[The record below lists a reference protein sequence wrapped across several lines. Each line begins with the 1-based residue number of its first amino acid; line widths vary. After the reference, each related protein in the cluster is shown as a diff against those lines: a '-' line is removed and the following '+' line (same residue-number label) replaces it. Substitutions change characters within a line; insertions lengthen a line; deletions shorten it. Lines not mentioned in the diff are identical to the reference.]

1 MSARASIL
9 ERVRRAQRTGRIPAA
24 TAGHA
29 TQEPVVAAPIGTDS
43 HERLARFLAELTAL
57 GVEHYLEE
65 SAAHVRARIG
75 ALVGD
80 HAVLAWDVD
89 RLPYSVGEALHN
101 PADGS
106 SPRQVQA
113 AAEIGLTGC
122 DGAIAETGSL
132 ALLSRRGQPRAASLL
147 PPVHIAVVRRSDLRA
162 SMGEFFAEHAR
173 EIAEAACCTFVTGPS
188 RTADIELTLTLG
200 VHGPGKVIVVVGP

>member
-9 ERVRRAQRTGRIPAA
+9 ERVRRAQRTGRIPAGNPGA
-24 TAGHA
+24 TARQTA
-29 TQEPVVAAPIGTDS
+29 VALLEGR
-43 HERLARFLAELTAL
+43 EGLARFFGELTAL
-57 GVEHYLEE
+57 GVEHYVED
-65 SAAHVRARIG
+65 SAADVRARIK

-80 HAVLAWDVD
+80 HSVLAWDAD
-89 RLPYSVGEALHN
+89 RLPYAVGESLAN
-101 PADGS
+101 AVYGS
-106 SPRQVQA
+106 SPRDVQA

-132 ALLSRRGQPRAASLL
+132 ALLSRRGQPRAASLM
-147 PPVHIAVVRRSDLRA
+147 PPVHIAVVRRGDLRPT
-162 SMGEFFAEHAR
+162 MGAFFEEFAQ
-173 EIAEAACCTFVTGPS
+173 EIAGAACCTFVTGPS